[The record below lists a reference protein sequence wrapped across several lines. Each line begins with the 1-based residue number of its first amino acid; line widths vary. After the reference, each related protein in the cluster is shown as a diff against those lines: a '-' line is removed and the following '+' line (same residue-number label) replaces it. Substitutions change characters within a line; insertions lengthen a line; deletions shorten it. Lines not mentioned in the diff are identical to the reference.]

1 MTDIYAFLA
10 EHNIEYQRF
19 DHQAVYTIADM
30 DALDEPLPGT
40 NTKNLFLR
48 DDKGKKHYLL
58 VVGHD
63 TAVDLK
69 ALPAAIGSR
78 KLGFASEQRLMKHLG
93 LEPGAVSI
101 LALANDTVGAV
112 EVFIDEAL
120 WQNEEFLA
128 HPLVNTSTLLI
139 NKADL
144 ERFVAAT
151 NHTLNIVAVP
161 RRA

>member
-1 MTDIYAFLA
+1 MTDIYAFLDT
-10 EHNIEYQRF
+10 HNIAYQRF
-19 DHQAVYTIADM
+19 DHAAVYTIADM
-30 DALDEPLPGT
+30 EKLDAPLPGT

-48 DDKGKKHYLL
+48 DDKGRKHYLL

-69 ALPAAIGSR
+69 ALPAVIGSR
-78 KLGFASEQRLMKHLG
+78 KLGFASKERLKKHLD

-112 EVFIDEAL
+112 EVFIDAAL
-120 WQNEEFLA
+120 WENDSFLA

-139 NKADL
+139 GKADL
-144 ERFVAAT
+144 TRFVAAT
-151 NHTLNIVAVP
+151 DHALNIVAVP
-161 RRA
+161 TR